1 MNNVT
6 AYINNKAEWCIDWN
20 SLTYYNKINKIMIW
34 FFAPL
39 FFLTRTGWY
48 ILLYCMP
55 VISDDL
61 YNLMLTA
68 GFFADSSK
76 FHLPLDYNADF
87 SHMRCHHTSCVTVF
101 IGLKSFLCK
110 FIGIST
116 WITLTLNL
124 QNVSILKIVDSNSFS
139 LNHMSVSIIALCK
152 I

>member
-1 MNNVT
+1 
-6 AYINNKAEWCIDWN
+6 
-20 SLTYYNKINKIMIW
+20 
-34 FFAPL
+34 
-39 FFLTRTGWY
+39 
-48 ILLYCMP
+48 MP

-124 QNVSILKIVDSNSFS
+124 QNDSWQQQFQLESYVSIYYCTLQNISVNFRIFKFNVLKKFHTTAFANLLYFKKTYFFNKMVLLFWSQI
-139 LNHMSVSIIALCK
+139 
-152 I
+152 